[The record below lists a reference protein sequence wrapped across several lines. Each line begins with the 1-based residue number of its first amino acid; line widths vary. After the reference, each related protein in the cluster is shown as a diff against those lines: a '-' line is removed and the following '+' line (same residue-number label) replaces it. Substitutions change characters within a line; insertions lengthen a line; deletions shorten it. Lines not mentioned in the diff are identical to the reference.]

1 MFQEEHVVLKRALNI
16 GLTAFRTT
24 NVVKNLIVV
33 LLFVKQL
40 NPNLPNHMHNRQ
52 LQLYIILKWHVMI
65 YHDDLWLALSLVSK
79 FETKEAYS
87 KLIY

>member
-1 MFQEEHVVLKRALNI
+1 
-16 GLTAFRTT
+16 
-24 NVVKNLIVV
+24 
-33 LLFVKQL
+33 
-40 NPNLPNHMHNRQ
+40 MHNHQ

-65 YHDDLWLALSLVSK
+65 YPDDLWLALSLVSM